1 MLVRCQFCKFSLDQI
16 IINLQELV
24 TRARNAFDIMDTDGN
39 GRLTVEEF
47 GAVLTAVGTP
57 LTEDEVEQTME
68 AIFGTDE
75 VDFSAYLVYYIKR
88 KSNPQAK
95 RDSFALLD
103 VDHSGAITQDEMSRM
118 FDGLDRLGLHLTD
131 KEKRIAF
138 YAADT
143 DDNQRLDFE
152 EYLKIQQGKK

>member
-24 TRARNAFDIMDTDGN
+24 TRARYAFDIMDTDGN
-39 GRLTVEEF
+39 GRVTVEEF

-75 VDFSAYLVYYIKR
+75 VDFSAYLVYYIKL

-95 RDSFALLD
+95 RDSFAFLD

-118 FDGLDRLGLHLTD
+118 IEQFDRLGLHLTD

-152 EYLKIQQGKK
+152 EYLKIMQGKK

>member
-1 MLVRCQFCKFSLDQI
+1 MLVKCQFCKFSLDQI

-24 TRARNAFDIMDTDGN
+24 TRARYAFDIMDTDGN
-39 GRLTVEEF
+39 GRVTVEEF

-57 LTEDEVEQTME
+57 LTEDEVEQAME

-75 VDFSAYLVYYIKR
+75 VDFSAYLVYYIKL

-95 RDSFALLD
+95 RDSFAFLD

-118 FDGLDRLGLHLTD
+118 LDRLGLHLTD

>member
-24 TRARNAFDIMDTDGN
+24 TRARNVFDIMDTDGN

-47 GAVLTAVGTP
+47 GAVLTAFGTS

-75 VDFSAYLVYYIKR
+75 VDFSAYLVYYIKL
-88 KSNPQAK
+88 KSNPQAM

-118 FDGLDRLGLHLTD
+118 LDRLGLHLTD

>member
-24 TRARNAFDIMDTDGN
+24 TRARNVFDIMDTDGN

-75 VDFSAYLVYYIKR
+75 VDFSAYLVYYIKL

-95 RDSFALLD
+95 RQRDSFALLD
-103 VDHSGAITQDEMSRM
+103 VDHSGAITQDEMSRI
-118 FDGLDRLGLHLTD
+118 FDRLGLHLTD

-152 EYLKIQQGKK
+152 EYLKIQQSKK

>member
-24 TRARNAFDIMDTDGN
+24 TRARYAFDIMDTDGN
-39 GRLTVEEF
+39 GRVTVEEF

-57 LTEDEVEQTME
+57 LTEDEVEQAME

-75 VDFSAYLVYYIKR
+75 VDFSAFLVYYIKL
-88 KSNPQAK
+88 KSNPQAM

-118 FDGLDRLGLHLTD
+118 LDRLGLHLTD

-152 EYLKIQQGKK
+152 EYLKIQQSKK